1 MSKGLARKV
10 ALAGEERN
18 SSWDFGLHPALL
30 VSSRM
35 LRLKRR
41 LPLNAASEQKLPTAA
56 HLREFQLQGSASG
69 GDSLSSPKMQNAPL
83 AQHIS

>member
-56 HLREFQLQGSASG
+56 HLQSFSYRALPAEGTA
-69 GDSLSSPKMQNAPL
+69 
-83 AQHIS
+83 